1 MSALPSKPD
10 AEPVAT
16 REQVVA
22 ILELM
27 ETRMLWSTARPIISA
42 TGIHVSRGWRET
54 LAHAREDSYSDAIW
68 TSAFKALSTA
78 TGWHTYVGNKHVSFF
93 DLREQN
99 EDARSQVLEWAL
111 KRAIDDLRP
120 VLRRRPFAILDTPTR
135 KADLEQYKTSAPK
148 LLAAELQ
155 GGKLYLQF
163 FSTRAYSMRE
173 SLDITKMSAAQIQLF
188 EEYEEV
194 IGVKTRLVPCFDT
207 VVVDTTN
214 DLVEFRI
221 DFQPGMT
228 EDKNS
233 PAFARVMTEF
243 NRATTK
249 FIGQGAVGVGLMNLH
264 PAINPM
270 YLDTACGRVTALG
283 FVATSKDSSSN
294 NHGQIHRTRTQ
305 DFRKDSFHV
314 GGKQHVDKVDPYTIG
329 ITWPAKPPKGDLYL
343 ELKGSVRAIYS
354 GKLRAVT
361 TAEFLGCLD
370 GADYD
375 FIADQVLRRLP
386 RRKK

>member
-1 MSALPSKPD
+1 MNALPSKPD
-10 AEPVAT
+10 AGAGAS

-22 ILELM
+22 ILELL
-27 ETRMLWSTARPIISA
+27 ETRMLWSTARPIIST

-54 LAHAREDSYSDAIW
+54 LVHAREDSYSDAIW
-68 TSAFKALSTA
+68 TSAYKSLSTA
-78 TGWHTYVGNKHVSFF
+78 ARWHTYVGNKHVSFF
-93 DLREQN
+93 DLREQS
-99 EDARSQVLEWAL
+99 EDAKVQVLDWAM
-111 KRAIDDLRP
+111 KRAVDNLQP
-120 VLRRRPFAILDTPTR
+120 MLRRRPFDILDVPTR

-148 LLAAELQ
+148 LLAADLH

-163 FSTRAYSMRE
+163 FCTRAYSKRE
-173 SLDITKMSAAQIQLF
+173 SLDITKMSAAQIKLF

-221 DFQPGMT
+221 DFQPGMI

-233 PAFARVMTEF
+233 PAFARVMNEF

-249 FIGQGAVGVGLMNLH
+249 FIGHGAVGVGLMNLH

-270 YLDTACGRVTALG
+270 YLDATCGRVTALG
-283 FVATSKDSSSN
+283 FVATSKASSSN
-294 NHGQIHRTRTQ
+294 NHGQIHRSRAQ

-314 GGKQHVDKVDPYTIG
+314 GGKQHVEKVDPYTIG

-375 FIADQVLRRLP
+375 FIADQVLHRLP

>member
-1 MSALPSKPD
+1 MTTLPSKQD
-10 AEPVAT
+10 AGDIAT

-22 ILELM
+22 VLELL
-27 ETRMLWSTARPIISA
+27 ETRMLWSTARSIIAA

-68 TSAFKALSTA
+68 TSAYKALSTA
-78 TGWHTYVGNKHVSFF
+78 ARWHTYVGNKHVSFF

-99 EDARSQVLEWAL
+99 EDAKGEVLEWAL
-111 KRAIDDLRP
+111 RQSIDDLQP
-120 VLRRRPFAILDTPTR
+120 MVRRRPFDILDAPTR
-135 KADLEQYKTSAPK
+135 KVDLEQYKTSAPK

-155 GGKLYLQF
+155 SGKLYLQF

-173 SLDITKMSAAQIQLF
+173 PLDITKMSAAQIKLF

-233 PAFARVMTEF
+233 PAFARVMNEF

-270 YLDTACGRVTALG
+270 YLDAACGKVTALG
-283 FVATSKDSSSN
+283 FVATSKASSSN
-294 NHGQIHRTRTQ
+294 NHGQIHRSRTQ

-314 GGKQHVDKVDPYTIG
+314 GGKLHVDKVDPYTIG

-375 FIADQVLRRLP
+375 FIANQVLSRLP

>member
-1 MSALPSKPD
+1 MRTSPSKPD
-10 AEPVAT
+10 AVAT
-16 REQVVA
+16 REQVVG
-22 ILELM
+22 ILELL
-27 ETRMLWSTARPIISA
+27 ETRMLWSTARSIISA

-54 LAHAREDSYSDAIW
+54 LANAREDSYSDAIW
-68 TSAFKALSTA
+68 TGAFKSLSTA
-78 TGWHTYVGNKHVSFF
+78 ARWHTYVGNKHVSFF

-99 EDARSQVLEWAL
+99 EDSKNQVLDWAL
-111 KRAIDDLRP
+111 RRAVDDLRS
-120 VLRRRPFAILDTPTR
+120 VISRRPFDILNAPTR
-135 KADLEQYKTSAPK
+135 KVDLEQYKTSAPR
-148 LLAAELQ
+148 LLAAELH
-155 GGKLYLQF
+155 GDKLYLQF

-173 SLDITKMSAAQIQLF
+173 PLDIAKMSAAHIKLF
-188 EEYEEV
+188 AEYEEV

-233 PAFARVMTEF
+233 PAFSRVISEF

-270 YLDTACGRVTALG
+270 YLDVACGRVTALG
-283 FVATSKDSSSN
+283 FVATSKASSSN
-294 NHGQIHRTRTQ
+294 NHGQIHRTKTQ

>member
-10 AEPVAT
+10 AGVAAT

-22 ILELM
+22 ILELL

-54 LAHAREDSYSDAIW
+54 LAQVREDSYSDAIW
-68 TSAFKALSTA
+68 TSACKSLSTA
-78 TGWHTYVGNKHVSFF
+78 ARWHTYVGNKHVSFF
-93 DLREQN
+93 DLREQSV
-99 EDARSQVLEWAL
+99 ETKALVLEWAL
-111 KRAIDDLRP
+111 QRAVDDLRP
-120 VLRRRPFAILDTPTR
+120 FLHHKPFDILDAPTR
-135 KADLEQYKTSAPK
+135 KADLEQYKTSVPR
-148 LLAAELQ
+148 LLAAEQ
-155 GGKLYLQF
+155 QDGKLYLQF

-173 SLDITKMSAAQIQLF
+173 SLDISKMSAAQIRLF
-188 EEYEEV
+188 AEYEEV
-194 IGVKTRLVPCFDT
+194 IGVKKRLVPCFDT

-228 EDKNS
+228 EDKNN
-233 PAFARVMTEF
+233 PAFARVMNEF
-243 NRATTK
+243 NRASMK
-249 FIGQGAVGVGLMNLH
+249 YIGQGAVGVGLMNLH

-270 YLDTACGRVTALG
+270 YLDTSCGRVTALG
-283 FVATSKDSSSN
+283 FVATSKASSSN

-305 DFRKDSFHV
+305 DFRKDSFHA
-314 GGKQHVDKVDPYTIG
+314 GGKQNVDKVDPYTIG

-375 FIADQVLRRLP
+375 FIADQILRRLP

>member
-1 MSALPSKPD
+1 MSALPSKPV
-10 AEPVAT
+10 AEADAT
-16 REQVVA
+16 RAQVVA
-22 ILELM
+22 ILELL
-27 ETRMLWSTARPIISA
+27 ETRMMWSTARPIISA
-42 TGIHVSRGWRET
+42 TGIHASRGWRET
-54 LAHAREDSYSDAIW
+54 IARAREDSYSDEMW
-68 TSAFKALSTA
+68 TSAYKSLSA
-78 TGWHTYVGNKHVSFF
+78 AASWHTYVGNKHVSFF

-99 EDARSQVLEWAL
+99 EEAKNRLLEWAL
-111 KRAIDDLRP
+111 TRAVNDLRP
-120 VLRRRPFAILDTPTR
+120 AVLRRPFEILGVPTR
-135 KADLEQYKTSAPK
+135 KADLEPYKTSAPK
-148 LLAAELQ
+148 LLAAHLND
-155 GGKLYLQF
+155 GKLYLQF
-163 FSTRAYSMRE
+163 FSTRAYTTRE
-173 SLDITKMSAAQIQLF
+173 PLEISKMGAAQIKLF
-188 EEYEEV
+188 AEFEQV
-194 IGVKTRLVPCFDT
+194 IGVRTRWVPCFDT

-228 EDKNS
+228 EDKSS
-233 PAFARVMTEF
+233 PTFQRIMTEF
-243 NRATTK
+243 NRAALR
-249 FIGQGAVGVGLMNLH
+249 FIGQDAASVGLMNLH

-270 YLDTACGRVTALG
+270 YRDATCGRVTALG
-283 FVATSKDSSSN
+283 FVATSKESSSN

-314 GGKQHVDKVDPYTIG
+314 GGKQHVEKVDPYTIG
-329 ITWPAKPPKGDLYL
+329 ITWPARPPKNDLYL

-375 FIADQVLRRLP
+375 FVAHQILSRLP

>member
-10 AEPVAT
+10 GEPGPT
-16 REQVVA
+16 RAQVVA
-22 ILELM
+22 ILELL

-68 TSAFKALSTA
+68 SSAYKSLSTA
-78 TGWHTYVGNKHVSFF
+78 AGWHTYVGNKHVSFF

-99 EDARSQVLEWAL
+99 EDAKARVLHWAL
-111 KRAIDDLRP
+111 ERAVDDLKSM
-120 VLRRRPFAILDTPTR
+120 VRRRPFDMLDAPTR
-135 KADLEQYKTSAPK
+135 KADLEQFKTAAPK
-148 LLAAELQ
+148 LLAVELR
-155 GGKLYLQF
+155 GGKLYLQY

-173 SLDITKMSAAQIQLF
+173 PLDIAKMSTAQAKLF

-214 DLVEFRI
+214 DLVELRV

-228 EDKNS
+228 EDKNA
-233 PAFARVMTEF
+233 PAFVRVMNEF

-249 FIGQGAVGVGLMNLH
+249 FIDQGAIGVGLMNLH

-283 FVATSKDSSSN
+283 FVATSKASSSN
-294 NHGQIHRTRTQ
+294 NHGQIHRTKTQ

-329 ITWPAKPPKGDLYL
+329 ITWSAKPPKGDLYL

-354 GKLRAVT
+354 GKVGAVT

-375 FIADQVLRRLP
+375 FMADQVLSRLP

>member
-1 MSALPSKPD
+1 MARDPRTCPRRLIQRRD
-10 AEPVAT
+10 VDECIQVAFHGCPVAHLRGQQT
-16 REQVVA
+16 RQ
-22 ILELM
+22 L
-27 ETRMLWSTARPIISA
+27 
-42 TGIHVSRGWRET
+42 
-54 LAHAREDSYSDAIW
+54 
-68 TSAFKALSTA
+68 
-78 TGWHTYVGNKHVSFF
+78 
-93 DLREQN
+93 
-99 EDARSQVLEWAL
+99 
-111 KRAIDDLRP
+111 LRP
-120 VLRRRPFAILDTPTR
+120 TRAERELQGSSAGLGLEACRRPFDILDAPIH
-135 KADLEQYKTSAPK
+135 KADLEQYKTSEPK
-148 LLAAELQ
+148 LLAADLHD
-155 GGKLYLQF
+155 GKLYLQF

-173 SLDITKMSAAQIQLF
+173 PLDITKMGAAQIKLF

-233 PAFARVMTEF
+233 TAFARVMNEL

-270 YLDTACGRVTALG
+270 YLDAACGRVTALG
-283 FVATSKDSSSN
+283 FVATSKASSSN

-386 RRKK
+386 RRKR

>member
-10 AEPVAT
+10 AGLAAT

-22 ILELM
+22 ILELL
-27 ETRMLWSTARPIISA
+27 ETRMLWSTARPLISA

-54 LAHAREDSYSDAIW
+54 LAHACEDSYSDAIW
-68 TSAFKALSTA
+68 TSAYKSLSA
-78 TGWHTYVGNKHVSFF
+78 AARWHTYVGNKHVSFF
-93 DLREQN
+93 DLREQS
-99 EDARSQVLEWAL
+99 EGAKAQVLEWAL
-111 KRAIDDLRP
+111 TSAVDDLRP
-120 VLRRRPFAILDTPTR
+120 VLSRRPFDILGTPTR
-135 KADLEQYKTSAPK
+135 NADLEQYKNSAPR
-148 LLAAELQ
+148 LLAAELHAD
-155 GGKLYLQF
+155 KLYLQF
-163 FSTRAYSMRE
+163 FSTRAYSTRE
-173 SLDITKMSAAQIQLF
+173 PLDITKMGAAQIKLF

-194 IGVKTRLVPCFDT
+194 IGVRTRLVPCFDT
-207 VVVDTTN
+207 VVVDTKN

-270 YLDTACGRVTALG
+270 YLDAACGRVTALG
-283 FVATSKDSSSN
+283 FVATSQASSSN

-329 ITWPAKPPKGDLYL
+329 ITWPAKPPKGDMYL

-370 GADYD
+370 GSDYE

-386 RRKK
+386 RKKK

>member
-10 AEPVAT
+10 SDLGAK
-16 REQVVA
+16 RKQVVA
-22 ILELM
+22 ILELL
-27 ETRMLWSTARPIISA
+27 ETRMSWSTARSIISA

-54 LAHAREDSYSDAIW
+54 LARAREDSYSNSIW
-68 TSAFKALSTA
+68 ESAYKSLSTVA
-78 TGWHTYVGNKHVSFF
+78 RWHTYVGNKHVSFF

-99 EDARSQVLEWAL
+99 DNSKAQVLDWAR
-111 KRAIDDLRP
+111 KRAIDDLRLM
-120 VLRRRPFAILDTPTR
+120 VRRRPFGILDAPTH

-148 LLAAELQ
+148 LLSADLQ

-163 FSTRAYSMRE
+163 FSTRAYSKRE
-173 SLDITKMSAAQIQLF
+173 SLDITKMGAAQIKF
-188 EEYEEV
+188 FDEYEEV

-207 VVVDTTN
+207 VVIDTTN
-214 DLVEFRI
+214 DLVEFRM

-228 EDKNS
+228 EDKNN
-233 PAFARVMTEF
+233 PAFGRVMNEF
-243 NRATTK
+243 NRSITK
-249 FIGQGAVGVGLMNLH
+249 FIGQDAVNVGLMNLH

-283 FVATSKDSSSN
+283 FVATSKASSSN

-314 GGKQHVDKVDPYTIG
+314 GGKKHVDKVDPYTIG
-329 ITWPAKPPKGDLYL
+329 ITWSAKPPKGDLYL

-354 GKLRAVT
+354 GRLRAVT

-375 FIADQVLRRLP
+375 FIADQILHRLS